1 MRMLLFFSDG
11 EPVLLAAAGTSAGTV
26 SYWAVG
32 AGVVGGGYSKGRQ
45 NPNLRWKELLALGIK
60 MTL

>member
-32 AGVVGGGYSKGRQ
+32 AGVGGVGIQKAGRILISGGKSYWPWG
-45 NPNLRWKELLALGIK
+45 
-60 MTL
+60 